1 MNIFA
6 RFKGLS
12 SKIYFAFLVAA
23 GVPVMVAGVVGI
35 YSSLETLRQET
46 LHHLEQEV
54 HARAAGMGHF
64 FDQLASELLY
74 LASSSLLYD
83 LANSARA
90 PDGKLPV
97 VARQRLERDYAAFA
111 KAYPYIY
118 QVRFLDA
125 KGHEVV
131 RVDRREGHL
140 VTVPQ
145 HELQDKSD
153 RYYLQEGLSHEAG
166 QVYVSPL
173 DLNVERGQAEKPE
186 RPVIR
191 FATPIVD
198 RAGAKRGLL
207 IVNLHAAYI
216 LGQIQEMAG
225 GRGAVAYLFDR
236 SGFYLSR
243 AAGETGTE
251 TFSMQSVE
259 ALTDILPRP
268 LLTRVVRGKAG
279 TEVLGKWIFVHAP
292 IAIGQTLADRSDSSM
307 EWSVALAFPRGQ
319 LFQAIFNLYL
329 LYGVLALS
337 LLIAAISGY
346 LLSRHLLRPLTLLSS
361 ETEEIARGNFSHR
374 VEIRGDDEIAD
385 LGARFNTMTAQL
397 EHSYKA
403 LENRK
408 GELEREVQARTADLE
423 RERSQLATVISN
435 TADGILSANTEGV
448 IVLANHAAR
457 RYLIGGIGILT
468 GRSVREFWPGW
479 DSYAEQ
485 SPAVLAA
492 GNFDLATHDRTL
504 SLGIA
509 PVMASGHPDGF
520 ILVVR
525 DVTEERRLQDD
536 RRELD
541 RQMFQ
546 MEKMATL
553 GEVAMGLAHEIGN
566 PLAGMK
572 AVVQL
577 LLEDKLEEAQR
588 EYLLRVQSEINR
600 LAEFLRTFHGFAAP
614 QEMHRVP
621 CHLDQILE
629 DVLLWTRKEARTRK
643 VAIEYAPCCD
653 KVPELWADPS
663 QLKQVL
669 LNLVINAIHAMPE
682 GGTIRI
688 GMCSGMGKAG
698 DGRGEPRM
706 RFCVRDSGVGIDPEL
721 MLKIFDPFFTTRTD
735 GSGIGLAVVKKIIL
749 QHGAD
754 IHVESSPGHGTCFE
768 LEWPIVPNSAP
779 NAAPSSQESRA
790 ETGCAACCR
799 SELNG

>member
-12 SKIYFAFLVAA
+12 SKIYFSFLVAA
-23 GVPVMVAGVVGI
+23 GVPVMVAGLVGI

-54 HARAAGMGHF
+54 HGRAAGMGHF

-83 LANSARA
+83 LANSTKA
-90 PDGKLPV
+90 PDGKLPT

-111 KAYPYIY
+111 RAYPYIY

-125 KGHEVV
+125 QGQEVV
-131 RVDRREGHL
+131 RIDRREGRL
-140 VTVPQ
+140 VTVPE
-145 HELQDKSD
+145 HELQNKSD
-153 RYYLQEGLSHEAG
+153 RYYVHDGLAHEAG
-166 QVYVSPL
+166 QIYVSPL

-191 FATPIVD
+191 LATPIVD
-198 RAGAKRGLL
+198 RKGEKRGLL

-225 GRGAVAYLFDR
+225 GRGGVAYLFDR

-243 AAGETGTE
+243 SAAETGAE
-251 TFSMQSVE
+251 TFSMRSIE
-259 ALTDILPRP
+259 TLADFLPRS
-268 LLTRVVRGKAG
+268 LLTRVVGGKEG
-279 TEVLGKWIFVHAP
+279 TAILGDWILAYAP
-292 IAIGQTLADRSDSSM
+292 ISIGQTLADRSDSNM
-307 EWSVALAFPRGQ
+307 EWSVALAFPRVQ
-319 LFQAIFNLYL
+319 LFQAVFNLYL
-329 LYGVLALS
+329 LYGMLAVS
-337 LLIAAISGY
+337 LLVAAVAGY

-361 ETEEIARGNFSHR
+361 ETEEIAKGNFSHR
-374 VEIRGDDEIAD
+374 VEIRGNDEIAD
-385 LGARFNTMTAQL
+385 LGARFNIMTTQL
-397 EHSYKA
+397 EQSYKA

-408 GELEREVQARTADLE
+408 GELEAEVLARTMDLE
-423 RERSQLATVISN
+423 RERGQLATVISN
-435 TADGILSANTEGV
+435 TADGIISADTEGV

-457 RYLIGGIGILT
+457 RYLIGGVGTLA
-468 GRSVREFWPGW
+468 GRSIGEFWPGW
-479 DSYAEQ
+479 DEYADQ
-485 SPAVLAA
+485 SPSALLA
-492 GNFDLATHDRTL
+492 GNFDLVMHGRTL

-525 DVTEERRLQDD
+525 DVTEERRLQDH

-577 LLEDKLEEAQR
+577 LLEDKQDEAQL
-588 EYLLRVQSEINR
+588 EYLLRIQNEINR
-600 LAEFLRTFHGFAAP
+600 LADFLRTFHGFAAP
-614 QEMHRVP
+614 QEMNPVP
-621 CHLDQILE
+621 CRLEQLLE
-629 DVLLWTRKEARTRK
+629 DVLLWTRKEARTRN
-643 VAIEYAPCCD
+643 VAIEYAPCCNR
-653 KVPELWADPS
+653 VPALWADPA

-669 LNLVINAIHAMPE
+669 LNLVINAIHAMPK
-682 GGTIRI
+682 GGGIQI
-688 GMCSGMGKAG
+688 GMCSGMPAAEGG
-698 DGRGEPRM
+698 VPRM
-706 RFCVRDSGVGIDPEL
+706 RFCVRDTGVGIPPEL
-721 MLKIFDPFFTTRTD
+721 LTKIFDPFFTTRTD
-735 GSGIGLAVVKKIIL
+735 GSGIGLAVVKKIVV

-754 IHVESSPGHGTCFE
+754 IQVASEAGHGTCFE
-768 LEWPIVPNSAP
+768 LEWPI
-779 NAAPSSQESRA
+779 APSQQSLA
-790 ETGCAACCR
+790 GAACCR
-799 SELNG
+799 KGSNG

>member
-23 GVPVMVAGVVGI
+23 GVPVMVAGMVGI
-35 YSSLETLRQET
+35 YLSLDTLRQET

-54 HARAAGMGHF
+54 QGRAAGMGHF

-83 LANSARA
+83 LANSAKA
-90 PDGKLPV
+90 ADGKLPV

-125 KGHEVV
+125 RGHEVV
-131 RVDRREGHL
+131 RIDRRDDRL
-140 VTVPQ
+140 VTVAED
-145 HELQDKSD
+145 ELQDKSD
-153 RYYLQEGLSHEAG
+153 RYYVSEGLAHEAG

-173 DLNVERGQAEKPE
+173 DLNIERGQAEKPE

-198 RAGAKRGLL
+198 RKGEKRGLL

-225 GRGAVAYLFDR
+225 GRGGVAYLFDR

-243 AAGETGTE
+243 SADATASEA
-251 TFSMQSVE
+251 FSMQSVE
-259 ALTDILPRP
+259 ALTELLPRP
-268 LLTRVVRGKAG
+268 LLARVVGGKRG
-279 TEVLGKWIFVHAP
+279 TEIQGNWIFAYSP

-307 EWSVALAFPRGQ
+307 EWSVALAFPRNQ
-319 LFQAIFNLYL
+319 LFHSIFNLYL
-329 LYGVLALS
+329 LYGVLTLS
-337 LLIAAISGY
+337 LLIAAASGY
-346 LLSRHLLRPLTLLSS
+346 ALSRHLLRPMMLLSS
-361 ETEEIARGNFSHR
+361 ETEEIAKGNFSHR
-374 VEIRGDDEIAD
+374 VEIRGNDEIAD

-397 EHSYKA
+397 EQSYKA
-403 LENRK
+403 LEDRK
-408 GELEREVQARTADLE
+408 GELEAEVQARTIDLE
-423 RERSQLATVISN
+423 RERSQLAAVISN
-435 TADGILSANTEGV
+435 TADGILSATNEGV
-448 IVLANHAAR
+448 VVLANNAAR
-457 RYLIGGIGILT
+457 RYLIGDIGILV
-468 GRSVREFWPGW
+468 GRSLAEFWPGW
-479 DSYAEQ
+479 NDYVEQ
-485 SPAVLAA
+485 SPATQVT
-492 GNFDLATHDRTL
+492 GNFDLSAQGRTL

-509 PVMASGHPDGF
+509 PVVTGGNPDGF

-553 GEVAMGLAHEIGN
+553 GEIAMGLAHEIGN

-577 LLEDKLEEAQR
+577 LLEDKLEDAQQQ
-588 EYLLRVQSEINR
+588 YLLRVHGEIDR
-600 LAEFLRTFHGFAAP
+600 LTDFLRTFHGFAAP
-614 QEMHRVP
+614 QEMNRTA
-621 CHLDQILE
+621 CRLEQILE
-629 DVLLWTRKEARTRK
+629 DVILWTRKEARTRK
-643 VAIEYAPCCD
+643 VSVGYAPCCD
-653 KVPELWADPS
+653 RVPELWADPA

-682 GGTIRI
+682 GGCIEI
-688 GMCSGMGKAG
+688 GMCAG
-698 DGRGEPRM
+698 RPAAAGADGVPRM
-706 RFCVRDSGVGIDPEL
+706 SFCVRDTGVGISPEL
-721 MLKIFDPFFTTRTD
+721 QARIFDPFFTTRPD
-735 GSGIGLAVVKKIIL
+735 GSGIGLAVVKKIVM

-754 IHVESSPGHGTCFE
+754 IRVESTLGHGSCFE
-768 LEWPIVPNSAP
+768 LDWPIAPTSAP
-779 NAAPSSQESRA
+779 LPNIASASM
-790 ETGCAACCR
+790 AACCR
-799 SELNG
+799 REMNG